1 MQRLNREGQKIC
13 FIENVAS
20 RLEVALYAPQDR
32 IRDIVVLCHP
42 HPLLGGNMDD
52 PVLNSCADYFEGTD
66 KVVARLNF
74 RGVGGSSGSAGRLH
88 AWEAPL
94 ESGVQPEINDLIIL
108 CMWLQKKYGNLPV
121 TLVGYSFGAQV
132 VWSSLPLL
140 TFTRAICIAPPNKFM
155 DFMKHRQTLSNRVL
169 FVVCEGDPFFNRYTF
184 GELGCQNLVMLSGG
198 DHFFSN
204 QKDTLLN
211 AIGVWLS

>member
-1 MQRLNREGQKIC
+1 MQRLNREGQKVF

-52 PVLNSCADYFEGTD
+52 PVLNSCAEYFEGTD

-74 RGVGGSSGSAGRLH
+74 RGVGGSSGSSGRLH
-88 AWEAPL
+88 AWEPPL
-94 ESGVQPEINDLIIL
+94 DSGVQPEINDLIIL
-108 CMWLQKKYGNLPV
+108 CVWLQQKYGNLPL

-140 TFTRAICIAPPNKFM
+140 TFTTAICIAPPTKFM
-155 DFMKHRQTLSNRVL
+155 EFVKHGQTLSNRVL
-169 FVVCEGDPFFNRYTF
+169 CVVCKGDPFFNRHTF
-184 GELGCQNLVMLSGG
+184 DELGCQNLVMLSGG

-204 QKDTLLN
+204 QKDALLD
-211 AIGVWLS
+211 AIGAWLS